1 MSLCAALDMVQSTV
15 ASVQPGLGTDVWQGL
30 PGWGWA
36 HGAVLLDPPPGWRH
50 LTAPRLTGGS
60 GIDAVAAGSWTALVS
75 PIFERDLS
83 LQGGSIT
90 PFGAGASS
98 PAREAPSEQLKGFVK
113 YLAMTTTCLWPV
125 RGLGPCARGCLG
137 WGAWGHH
144 RECPH
149 VPVGSC
155 PARQILSEILH
166 KCLGAA
172 VRAQPLLGDL
182 QK

>member
-1 MSLCAALDMVQSTV
+1 MVQQGSLSLCAALDMVQSTV

-83 LQGGSIT
+83 LQGGSIN
-90 PFGAGASS
+90 PFWSRSQFSCQGSTFRAAQGLCKVFGHDYYLPVASARPWAMCQGLPGVGSMGASQGVS
-98 PAREAPSEQLKGFVK
+98 PCTSGVLPSK
-113 YLAMTTTCLWPV
+113 AN
-125 RGLGPCARGCLG
+125 
-137 WGAWGHH
+137 
-144 RECPH
+144 
-149 VPVGSC
+149 
-155 PARQILSEILH
+155 
-166 KCLGAA
+166 
-172 VRAQPLLGDL
+172 PL
-182 QK
+182 